1 MHEDKAPRVE
11 LFPSLRTPSLLRVE
25 SRDASLDIA
34 RGFAM
39 ILVVFGHA
47 LVGALGAG
55 LISENTER
63 LLTAI
68 YAVHM
73 PLFFMISGHLAPR
86 MIAQSPEVF
95 CARFWSRLVWPYLL
109 WSLILITAHYVMRA
123 YTNTTMDGFYPYAI
137 LWKPPAVMWFLYYL
151 GIAILIAR
159 TVRTAHPTFKMAIA
173 VAIICAP
180 YLLRDLPDQTRFI
193 GFFLLGIMIPRGW
206 IGQAFPKLWIYAAS
220 AVLMASILMLWTMP
234 IDNSDA
240 YPASQ
245 IWLLPAAIVGPA
257 LIFDFCKYMALTMP
271 DTGIVRMLEVIGQNT
286 MPIFVLHILITAG
299 TRITLLK
306 IGISDWMAI
315 ICTATV
321 LGLFIPL
328 IAGQMAARAGIGKW
342 LGWR

>member
-1 MHEDKAPRVE
+1 MHEDKAPRAE
-11 LFPSLRTPSLLRVE
+11 LFPSLRTPSLLRAE
-25 SRDASLDIA
+25 NRDASLDIA

-73 PLFFMISGHLAPR
+73 PLFFMISGFLAPR
-86 MIAQSPEVF
+86 MIAQPLGVF
-95 CARFWSRLVWPYLL
+95 AGRFWSRLVWPYLL
-109 WSLILITAHYVMRA
+109 WSLVLITAHYVMRA
-123 YTNTTMDGFYPYAI
+123 YTNTSMDGFHPYTI

-151 GIAILIAR
+151 AIAILIAR
-159 TVRTAHPTFKMAIA
+159 AVRTLLPGFQIA
-173 VAIICAP
+173 AAVTIICAP
-180 YLLRDLPDQTRFI
+180 YLLPDLPDQTRFI
-193 GFFLLGIMIPRGW
+193 GFFLLGIMIPRDW
-206 IGQAFPKLWIYAAS
+206 MCRTLPAVWFYVATLVFLACILLLWI
-220 AVLMASILMLWTMP
+220 LP

-245 IWLLPAAIVGPA
+245 IWLLPAAIVGPF
-257 LIFDFCKYMALTMP
+257 LIFGFSKYVSLTLP
-271 DTGIVRMLEVIGQNT
+271 DVGLFRLIEVIGQNT

-299 TRITLLK
+299 TRIVLLK
-306 IGISDWMAI
+306 MGIANWTTI
-315 ICTATV
+315 IFTATV

-328 IAGQMAARAGIGKW
+328 VVGQMAARAGIGKC